1 MYIFVT
7 STVTEIAHK
16 WNIMFLTS
24 KSKLYF
30 NTTMVMLFSDP
41 PNVDGGR
48 CNGGLRESHYS
59 GGREIK
65 QP

>member
-1 MYIFVT
+1 
-7 STVTEIAHK
+7 
-16 WNIMFLTS
+16 MFLTS

-30 NTTMVMLFSDP
+30 NTTKVMLFSDP